1 MPRRPLQAFS
11 IRSQTGDVQI
21 LAFKT
26 TQGRLAILNTPD
38 YGISPADANRL
49 AEWLLDTFP
58 EDE

>member
-1 MPRRPLQAFS
+1 MLAFR
-11 IRSQTGDVQI
+11 IRNQFGEEQI

-26 TQGRLAILNTPD
+26 THGRLAILNTPD
-38 YGISPADANRL
+38 FGISPADANRL